1 MRQSLATGRPGQY
14 LPTIGRGRQE
24 RSVRSRA
31 AILAAA
37 ERLFAGSGL
46 DGTRTETIAAEAGVN
61 KALLY
66 YYFES
71 KDALYEAVLENHVSE
86 FFQRAAAVLNS
97 KEKAGDTVLAYVGM
111 SFDFIAARPH
121 FPALI
126 QRLSMSG
133 GRPFERLARKYSAPL
148 AERLAQVIRH
158 GIRSGEFRRVDPEH
172 TVISLVALTRF
183 HFAVA
188 PIVRAVTGRDPYD
201 PDNVSRRRNEV
212 LDFVRYGLFRNPEA
226 HS

>member
-1 MRQSLATGRPGQY
+1 MFQAATARRGSGRPPG
-14 LPTIGRGRQE
+14 IRRQD

-66 YYFES
+66 YYFKS
-71 KDALYEAVLENHVSE
+71 KDALYEAVVENHARE
-86 FFQRAAAVLNS
+86 FHQRAMAAMDS
-97 KEKAGDTVLAYVGM
+97 RAEAGEVILAYVGM
-111 SFDFIAARPH
+111 SFDFIAARPY

-133 GRPFERLARKYSAPL
+133 GRRFERLARKYSVPL
-148 AERLAQVIRH
+148 ADRLAAVIER
-158 GIRSGEFRRVDPEH
+158 GVRSGEFRPVDPEH
-172 TVISLVALTRF
+172 TVISLAALTRF
-183 HFAVA
+183 YFAVA
-188 PIVRAVTGRDPYD
+188 PILRAVTGNDPYEEG
-201 PDNVSRRRNEV
+201 NLRRRRNEV
-212 LDFVRYGLFRNPEA
+212 LEFVRYGLFRNPEA
-226 HS
+226 YRNA

>member
-1 MRQSLATGRPGQY
+1 MSRGVTAGRRNRRPHK
-14 LPTIGRGRQE
+14 IGRRRQD

-37 ERLFAGSGL
+37 ERLFAGCGP

-66 YYFES
+66 YYFKS
-71 KDALYEAVLENHVSE
+71 KEALYEAVLENHAKE
-86 FFQRAAAVLNS
+86 FYQRAVAVMDS
-97 KEKAGDTVLAYVGM
+97 REKAGEVVLAYVGM
-111 SFDFIAARPH
+111 SFDFIAARPY

-133 GRPFERLARKYSAPL
+133 GRPFERLARRYSAPL
-148 AERLAQVIRH
+148 ADRLAEVIER

-172 TVISLVALTRF
+172 TVISLAALTRF
-183 HFAVA
+183 YFGVA
-188 PIVRAVTGRDPYD
+188 PILRAVTGSDPYETG
-201 PDNVSRRRNEV
+201 NLRRRRNEV
-212 LDFVRYGLFRNPEA
+212 LEFVRYGLFRNPEA

>member
-1 MRQSLATGRPGQY
+1 MPQIVTV
-14 LPTIGRGRQE
+14 GRGRGRHLRVGHRRQD

-46 DGTRTETIAAEAGVN
+46 DGTRTEAIAAEAGVN

-66 YYFES
+66 YYFKS
-71 KDALYEAVLENHVSE
+71 KDALYEAVLENYASE
-86 FFQRAAAVLNS
+86 FYQRAMTVMDSRA
-97 KEKAGDTVLAYVGM
+97 EAGDIVLDYVGM
-111 SFDFIAARPH
+111 SFDFIAARPY

-133 GRPFERLARKYSAPL
+133 GRRFERLARKYSVPL
-148 AERLAQVIRH
+148 ADRLAEVIRQ
-158 GIRSGEFRRVDPEH
+158 GVRSGEFRRVDPEH
-172 TVISLVALTRF
+172 TVISLAALTRF
-183 HFAVA
+183 YFAVA
-188 PIVRAVTGRDPYD
+188 PILRAVTGNDPYAE
-201 PDNVSRRRNEV
+201 DNLRRRRDEV
-212 LDFVRYGLFRNPEA
+212 LEFVRYGLFRKPEA